1 MQKTPLDPWTWN
13 QALGYSQGVLVHGA
27 NCTAWLAGQCSID
40 KDGHVVHQG
49 DMAGQVAQAMDNLE
63 SVLAEGD
70 LSLTDVV
77 RFDVYTTDLRALLAA
92 AHVYGAR
99 FAEHGLLPVGGI
111 LAEVSALAMPG
122 LMVELV
128 AVASR

>member
-1 MQKTPLDPWTWN
+1 
-13 QALGYSQGVLVHGA
+13 
-27 NCTAWLAGQCSID
+27 
-40 KDGHVVHQG
+40 
-49 DMAGQVAQAMDNLE
+49 MAGQVAQAMDNLE